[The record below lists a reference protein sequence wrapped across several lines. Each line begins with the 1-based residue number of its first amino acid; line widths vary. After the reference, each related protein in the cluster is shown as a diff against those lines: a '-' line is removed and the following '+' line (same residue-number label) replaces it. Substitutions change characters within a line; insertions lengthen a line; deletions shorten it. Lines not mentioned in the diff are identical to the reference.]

1 MNDDRLEIVL
11 QAALDSSINK
21 MNDLSNATTIFKKKL
36 ETTIS
41 TVNKFNASGSKIG
54 AVQTIKSKDGSYEA
68 VNKFKA
74 DKDGNLRQVSGIIRE
89 TKDDSIK
96 LKDVLNTAFNLNK
109 LYLFWNLTKRLRDSI
124 RNMMKNLLIDLGWNK
139 DKIYKVGGYW
149 YYEGKNKVN
158 INRFIIHYCL

>member
-96 LKDVLNTAFNLNK
+96 LKDVLNTAFNINK
-109 LYLFWNLTKRLRDSI
+109 LYLF
-124 RNMMKNLLIDLGWNK
+124 
-139 DKIYKVGGYW
+139 
-149 YYEGKNKVN
+149 
-158 INRFIIHYCL
+158 